1 MVAARYIPDVTRI
14 RGARHMRDVAR
25 KIAARHAKFSRQP
38 SCGAQVARSTD
49 ARHSCFGA
57 IIVRACMSADFLWIL
72 LSLS

>member
-1 MVAARYIPDVTRI
+1 MRATPNFRGNPD
-14 RGARHMRDVAR
+14 
-25 KIAARHAKFSRQP
+25 
-38 SCGAQVARSTD
+38 VARSTD